1 MSTPRQV
8 ETPPAS
14 LTEAQLVQIQSIV
27 TRTVE
32 QSVSE
37 IASNAVQ
44 AAVQAMANVTPH
56 GNASIPIAQ
65 HEIEDITVNV
75 NPNTTSTNAGTDIKE
90 LISNSGPPHS
100 LFT

>member
-8 ETPPAS
+8 ETPPAF

-44 AAVQAMANVTPH
+44 AAVQAMANVTPPS
-56 GNASIPIAQ
+56 NASIPIARD
-65 HEIEDITVNV
+65 EIESKILLS
-75 NPNTTSTNAGTDIKE
+75 TSTQTLRQPTQL
-90 LISNSGPPHS
+90 LI
-100 LFT
+100 